1 MHNQIAQRVP
11 FNAARS
17 DLIQA
22 TISQDEIAAFKPTYS
37 GFSFWLKGI
46 PAEIKIELS
55 INGEHGGFNFHTSH
69 SIKTPLQAGPYHPS
83 RPWGDDASYALH
95 MAVRMRD
102 RKSTRLNSSHMSTSY
117 AVFCLKK
124 PQESKI
130 RGVRRR
136 HVHTSATP
144 RFLGLSR

>member
-1 MHNQIAQRVP
+1 MHNQIAQREP

-55 INGEHGGFNFHTSH
+55 INGVHGGFNFHTSH

-95 MAVRMRD
+95 MAVTSITQYYREAVNHG
-102 RKSTRLNSSHMSTSY
+102 LNPDSNWLVANT
-117 AVFCLKK
+117 
-124 PQESKI
+124 
-130 RGVRRR
+130 
-136 HVHTSATP
+136 
-144 RFLGLSR
+144 